1 MDDSRPQ
8 MTDWNGYVVDVCLQR
23 QVLRHIR
30 VIAAEA
36 KQELMN
42 AFRRELTLQLVAIS
56 RDHKSTSNFI
66 QTLRRNKAAALK
78 EKS

>member
-1 MDDSRPQ
+1 M
-8 MTDWNGYVVDVCLQR
+8 CLQR

-56 RDHKSTSNFI
+56 HDHKSNSNFI